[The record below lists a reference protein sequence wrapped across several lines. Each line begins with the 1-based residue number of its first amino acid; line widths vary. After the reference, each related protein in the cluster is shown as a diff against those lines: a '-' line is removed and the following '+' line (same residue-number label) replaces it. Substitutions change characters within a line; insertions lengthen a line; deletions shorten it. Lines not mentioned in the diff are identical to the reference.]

1 LKLVHENKKGKRTKT
16 KVYINDD
23 YDDDEDD
30 ETYVIE
36 NELKAYREAR
46 KARLYKK
53 KLRRRRIITLIAVI
67 VLSVVI
73 CLDWNLAPSALAERF
88 QNFLG
93 EFGRSKYP
101 VQFDEGLTKAA
112 VPVGPNVGVLTDTS
126 FILYAHNG
134 EKLASRPHGFNSP
147 AAVSG
152 GGRALIYDRGGRQFK
167 IETRFGEPFSKT
179 AAYPITS
186 ATMGSKGNFAVIT
199 QAENYLSELTV
210 YSSSYKAV
218 FRWNSTKGRILAAAL
233 SPDGKKLAAIVTGAR
248 NGTIFSDIYIFGLD
262 SEKPLAVKQYTGDFL
277 YSIRFK
283 DNKRIAAV
291 GDQKSVF
298 LYTSGEQ
305 KSEYDY
311 GGKELIAS
319 VNLDGPTVLAFRADS
334 EKTNIVSLDGEG
346 KTLGSAKIN
355 GALTSVSVNSNYIV
369 ALTDGKIFTS
379 KSNLKEISETSVPVG
394 ALSAMAIKKHIFLV
408 GIQSVE
414 RYDVK

>member
-1 LKLVHENKKGKRTKT
+1 MKLTHGKKKDKKPKT

-30 ETYVIE
+30 ETYAIE

-53 KLRRRRIITLIAVI
+53 KRRRKRIITLIAVL
-67 VLSVVI
+67 VLAVVV
-73 CLDWNLAPSALAERF
+73 CLNWNLAPAALAERF

-101 VQFDEGLTKAA
+101 VQFDDGITKAA

-126 FILYAHNG
+126 FILYSHNG

-152 GGRALIYDRGGRQFK
+152 GGRALIYDRGGKQFK
-167 IETRFGEPFSKT
+167 VETRFGEPFTQT

-186 ATMGSKGNFAVIT
+186 AAMGSKGNFAVIT

-210 YSSSYKAV
+210 YSSAYKAV
-218 FRWNSTKGRILAAAL
+218 FKWSSTKGRILSASL

-248 NGTIFSDIYIFGLD
+248 NGAIFSDIYIFGLD

-277 YSIRFK
+277 FSIRFK

-298 LYTSGEQ
+298 LYASGEQ

-311 GGKELIAS
+311 GGKELLVSANS
-319 VNLDGPTVLAFRADS
+319 DGPTVLAFRADS
-334 EKTNIVSLDGEG
+334 ENTNLVSLDGEG
-346 KTLGSAKIN
+346 KTLGSAKIS
-355 GALTSVSVNSNYIV
+355 ASLTSVSVNSDYIV
-369 ALTDGKIFTS
+369 AMTDTKIYTL
-379 KSNLKEISETSVPVG
+379 KSNLKEIKETSVPVG
-394 ALSAMAIKKHIFLV
+394 GLSAMVIKKHIFLV
-408 GIQSVE
+408 GTQSVA